1 MKRQSIIKT
10 ILLSL
15 LIFKI
20 YGCKDAL
27 EVIPTD
33 FISPD
38 YITDEKSA
46 ERLRVGCYDILQ
58 KRGVYGRYFYEHFD
72 ISNDL
77 IMSNNSSAKGLQF
90 YDYNQTEAA
99 LNESWGH
106 YYDGINRCNTFLDA
120 IDNIPMNDPVKKET
134 WKAEILSLRSLLY
147 FNLVQYWGDVPFR
160 IASVK
165 SPTDVNYPPTNKLT
179 IISQIIAD
187 LETAEAVLPEMDA
200 VNSKYRSSVFTKSA
214 VQGLLARIYLRISG
228 EPFNVAGSYENA
240 LLWANKV
247 VEGAKHKLNPSYTQ
261 LFLNLSLDI
270 YDRTYNEIIFEVEF
284 SSSGLGDINA
294 EGGFIGTMGSQYN
307 LGSRA
312 ILYGGSNTTR
322 KYYEMFENATGKVN
336 DPSLDTRRDWNICPY
351 YYASQQYSPNVP
363 EFRTV
368 NPTANPYL
376 ATDYKRPGGKFYR
389 DKENNVTNQTGSSPI
404 NFPVL
409 RYAEILLII
418 AECEV
423 YIHNEITDAALDA
436 LNQVWMR
443 AAPSAPIITRAKFED
458 VESFKQ
464 YLRDERARELFMEGQ
479 RRQDL
484 IRWGIFVETMKSIA
498 WPGATDNTAIVRV
511 INAISSRHVLFPYPE
526 REMNYN
532 PGMAGKQNLGW

>member
-1 MKRQSIIKT
+1 MKRQAYIK
-10 ILLSL
+10 IVLVSL
-15 LIFKI
+15 LIFKM

-27 EVIPTD
+27 EVTPTD

-46 ERLRVGCYDILQ
+46 DRLRTGCYDILQ
-58 KRGVYGRYFYEHFD
+58 KIGIYGRYFYEHFD

-90 YDYNQTEAA
+90 YDYNQTEAV
-99 LNESWGH
+99 LNTAWQN

-120 IDNIPMNDPVKKET
+120 IDNIPMDATKKET

-160 IASVK
+160 VSSVK
-165 SPTDVNYPPTNKLT
+165 DPTDVNTPPTDKFV
-179 IISQIIAD
+179 IINQILDD
-187 LETAEAVLPEMDA
+187 LKAAEAVLPEMDQ

-214 VQGLLARIYLRISG
+214 VQGLIARIYLRISG

-240 LLWANKV
+240 LTWANKV
-247 VEGAKHKLNPSYTQ
+247 VEGGKHQLNPSYTQ
-261 LFLNLSLDI
+261 LFLNLSKEI
-270 YDRTYNEIIFEVEF
+270 YDRTYNEIMFEVEF
-284 SSSGLGDINA
+284 TSAGLGDINA
-294 EGGFIGTMGSQYN
+294 EGGYIGSMGSPYN
-307 LGSRA
+307 VGSRA
-312 ILYGGSNTTR
+312 VLYGGSNTTR
-322 KYYEMFENATGKVN
+322 KYYEMFENSTGKVN
-336 DPSLDTRRDWNICPY
+336 NPSLDTRRDWNICTY
-351 YYASQQYSPNVP
+351 YYGGQQYSPNTP
-363 EFRTV
+363 EFRSV

-376 ATDYKRPGGKFYR
+376 ATDYKRAGGQFYR
-389 DKENNVTNQTGSSPI
+389 DKENNVTNQTSSSSI

-418 AECEV
+418 AEAETS
-423 YIHNEITDAALDA
+423 IHNEITDNALWA
-436 LNQVWMR
+436 LNQVWKR
-443 AAPSAPIITRAKFED
+443 AAPAAPEKTRADFED
-458 VESFKQ
+458 VSTFKQ
-464 YLRDERARELFMEGQ
+464 YLRDERARELFLEGQ

-498 WPGATDNTAIVRV
+498 WPGGDNTAVVRV
-511 INAISSRHVLFPYPE
+511 INAVSARHVLFPYPE